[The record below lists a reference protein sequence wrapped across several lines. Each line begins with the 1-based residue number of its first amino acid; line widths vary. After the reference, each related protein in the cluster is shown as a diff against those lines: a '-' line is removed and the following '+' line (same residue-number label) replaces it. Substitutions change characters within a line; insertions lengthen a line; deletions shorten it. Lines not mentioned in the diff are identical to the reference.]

1 MSDSPQTTPHAASR
15 WHEVLRRRTQLYLA
29 AGMALLISTLVAS
42 YMQSSTGLDALKQIE
57 QINRRADHVDR
68 LDKLL
73 LDAESATR
81 GYLLTRDS
89 IYLAPYQEATPKI
102 YRTIEAIEKET
113 LSDAQQHATAVQL
126 LHYAIGV
133 IENLDLTIEQGKA
146 NRKIEKSWLEHGKV
160 VMDAY
165 RDQYNTIKA
174 LQISHNLRLVEQSAN
189 SFRNAKISTV
199 LLAMASLLLLL
210 LAISQS
216 HKQQELRERITE
228 LLQLENQRL
237 EREVLYR
244 TSELT
249 NLATYLTKVREMEKM
264 HLARELH
271 DELGA
276 LLTAAKLDADWIERK
291 LPPDT
296 LALIMQRLT
305 RLRQSL
311 TSGITLKRRITNDL
325 RPALLSDLGLLEAL
339 RALTEEFREGNEID
353 MLVDLPKE
361 EPDLSEAASLSLFR
375 IVQETFTNIQKY
387 AQAHHVHLSLA
398 VSETAVEL
406 SIEDDG
412 VGFDPDSPKL
422 ARHGLAGI
430 KHRVFTHEGQ
440 LEVQSAPGSGT
451 TIRVVIPLPA

>member
-81 GYLLTRDS
+81 GYLLTRDL

-102 YRTIEAIEKET
+102 YRTIEAIEKEA
-113 LSDAQQHATAVQL
+113 LSDAQQHAAAVQL

-146 NRKIEKSWLEHGKV
+146 NREIEKSWLEHGKV

-174 LQISHNLRLVEQSAN
+174 LQISDNLRLVEQSAN

-210 LAISQS
+210 LAIAQS

-228 LLQLENQRL
+228 LLQVENQRL

-325 RPALLSDLGLLEAL
+325 RPALLSDLGLVEAL

-361 EPDLSEAASLSLFR
+361 EPNLSEAASLSLFR

-387 AQAHHVHLSLA
+387 AQAHHVHLFLA